1 MKVNHPYL
9 KKAAMNSKIVLLSFA
24 VALCASCS
32 SNEELQDRMDKRNEA
47 YYNLQE
53 RREIRQDARDDRYDA
68 WFDRIM
74 N

>member
-1 MKVNHPYL
+1 
-9 KKAAMNSKIVLLSFA
+9 MNTKLTLLALGAVLL
-24 VALCASCS
+24 CSCE
-32 SNEELQDRMDKRNEA
+32 SNEELQDRMNDRNEA

-68 WFDRIM
+68 RFDRIM